1 MPIQRVLNMSSFY
14 VNGNLAVSAKTLTP
28 KMLSILFDAFIADL
42 PSKLAVLC
50 QLWKIPDDVCN
61 RASRIL
67 NATDPKE
74 SSGNKAINH
83 TARAISCMKDIV
95 QLLSGGEVLHN
106 K

>member
-1 MPIQRVLNMSSFY
+1 MSSFY
-14 VNGNLAVSAKTLTP
+14 VNGNLAVGAKTLTP

-50 QLWKIPDDVCN
+50 QLWKISDDVCN

-67 NATDPKE
+67 NATVPKE
-74 SSGNKAINH
+74 SSGNKANDH
-83 TARAISCMKDIV
+83 TARAISCLKDVV